1 MNSHLKESK
10 QWYFLFIKFEII
22 RKIHFRKICWPVNG
36 RSRKLLN
43 SQTPK
48 LFGERLDAINIFRAR
63 KLPSWLFFF
72 RMYSDGADHS

>member
-1 MNSHLKESK
+1 M
-10 QWYFLFIKFEII
+10 
-22 RKIHFRKICWPVNG
+22 NG

-63 KLPSWLFFF
+63 KLPSWLFFLECILMVLIILKRDF
-72 RMYSDGADHS
+72 NYAL